1 MTLVIN
7 PKNFME
13 LYTLYR
19 YNQPCKGMKNQ
30 IKKYNKQPHQ
40 CNKKKDIRCGGIL
53 INKSLDSVII
63 VLNRDSKM
71 KGEHKWGLPKGHIKA
86 GEELTQCASRE
97 IEEETGLKIDINDKN
112 PRIKIND
119 TYYYIIIMNEN
130 VYLSPKDKREIA
142 EVRWER
148 VENMGT
154 INTNRG
160 LRKLD
165 SVFPKIVKLAKKKMN
180 ENMRYR
186 KLSFS

>member
-1 MTLVIN
+1 MHQEHALGLLYFFQNDKDV
-7 PKNFME
+7 PKE
-13 LYTLYR
+13 
-19 YNQPCKGMKNQ
+19 
-30 IKKYNKQPHQ
+30 IKESSN
-40 CNKKKDIRCGGIL
+40 
-53 INKSLDSVII
+53 
-63 VLNRDSKM
+63 
-71 KGEHKWGLPKGHIKA
+71 KWGLPKGHIKA

-148 VENMGT
+148 VENMSK

-165 SVFPKIVKLAKKKMN
+165 SVFPKIVKLAKKCIYFIFKKMN
-180 ENMRYR
+180 TSIFGMIVLKEHSPKM
-186 KLSFS
+186 FG